1 MNEELPDWSLFG
13 FLDKGGKFVG
23 EMVGT
28 QKDGIGQFAAWCVGV
43 AIVACVAP
51 IFWGLFIL
59 SHRFRVSGKTWFYGI
74 AMLAIAI
81 FIGIIALFQML
92 TK

>member
-1 MNEELPDWSLFG
+1 MSEELPDWSLFG
-13 FLDKGGKFVG
+13 FLDKGGKFVS

-51 IFWGLFIL
+51 IFLGLFIF
-59 SHRFRVSGKTWFYGI
+59 SKGFRVSGKTWFYAI
-74 AMLAIAI
+74 AMVAIAI
-81 FIGIIALFQML
+81 VIGIVALFQAVFQ
-92 TK
+92 